1 MTQRAAAPTAVM
13 AADIANAV
21 AMTLTHSQ
29 IDTVQFQSA
38 PCRTCT
44 VPEPETRR

>member
-1 MTQRAAAPTAVM
+1 MSQTAPAPTAVM

-29 IDTVQFQSA
+29 IDTVQSQSA
-38 PCRTCT
+38 LLPRCT
-44 VPEPETRR
+44 LYEPEMRR